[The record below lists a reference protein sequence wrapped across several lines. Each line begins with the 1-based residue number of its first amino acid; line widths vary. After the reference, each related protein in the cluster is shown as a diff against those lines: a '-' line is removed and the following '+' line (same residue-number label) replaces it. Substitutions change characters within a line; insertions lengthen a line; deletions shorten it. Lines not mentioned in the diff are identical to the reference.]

1 MHFPLVSIII
11 PTFNR
16 AHLIGETL
24 ESVFNQ
30 TYTNWE
36 CIVIDDGSK
45 DNTSEVVN
53 KFIERDPRFKFH
65 HRPAHRLK
73 GGNAARNY
81 GFELSNGEYIKWFD
95 SDDIMYPDFLEKQVQ
110 IMLANKEISFCACQ
124 NDYFGDGGL
133 MENRQYIARSAQNHA
148 LYSYFIQGN
157 IFLTPAPLWKKNFLN
172 NKELFDEN
180 LTRGQEFDFH
190 FRTLIGNPNFILT
203 NDSLYSVRRGHES
216 IESLSNNNKAHISVL
231 KVLTKAF
238 NTIKKNNFSQKKIL
252 LEYLIYRNLTQMS
265 VLIMLE
271 KNVFKRFQYLYFYKS
286 LIEYSKTIGFLKF
299 CKASIGLFFMILF
312 RKGYTYIHLKEF
324 DHRQR
329 LKSSND

>member
-1 MHFPLVSIII
+1 MWKKTLVLNSII
-11 PTFNR
+11 
-16 AHLIGETL
+16 
-24 ESVFNQ
+24 
-30 TYTNWE
+30 
-36 CIVIDDGSK
+36 
-45 DNTSEVVN
+45 
-53 KFIERDPRFKFH
+53 
-65 HRPAHRLK
+65 AHRLK

-124 NDYFGDGGL
+124 NEYFGDGGL
-133 MENRQYIARSAQNHA
+133 MENRQYIPRSAQNHA

-157 IFLTPAPLWKKNFLN
+157 IFLTQAPLWKREFLKG
-172 NKELFDEN
+172 KELFDEV

-190 FRTLIGNPNFILT
+190 FRMVISNPNYLLN
-203 NDSLYSVRRGHES
+203 NDLMYSKRRGHDS
-216 IESLSNNNKAHISVL
+216 IESLSNNKKSQTSVL
-231 KVLTKAF
+231 RVFTKAF
-238 NTIKKNNFSQKKIL
+238 DTIKKIDFSQKKIL

-271 KNVFKRFQYLYFYKS
+271 KNVFKRCQYLYFYKK